1 MLHWVNNAG
10 LLPAEWLDF
19 NIHRPF
25 DELLCRAIFHTSGRM
40 ASQLV
45 SVQIE
50 DLCFAEL
57 PVNIP
62 GTCDE
67 YPNWRR
73 KLPMSIDALL
83 QSEPA
88 RQMLASLTEGRAQA

>member
-1 MLHWVNNAG
+1 M
-10 LLPAEWLDF
+10 
-19 NIHRPF
+19 
-25 DELLCRAIFHTSGRM
+25 
-40 ASQLV
+40 

-50 DLCFAEL
+50 DLCFTEL